1 MAPGD
6 SIAEVHASV
15 GEAFD
20 VVLKPVSHPELA
32 DIRIDENL
40 FAIGRAEAPFDAC
53 APEAVAQLSRRH
65 ARIFIEHGAV
75 YIADLDSKNGTSVNG
90 AEVRQKPAPLHNGDT
105 ISFGSRLSY
114 RVQFV
119 PRAKQRASVA
129 RTVTVTLAPERD
141 DLGLQPIDINQYP
154 FLISKA
160 DDLFARHRAQYP
172 HQVNY
177 VSRRHAHV
185 FLKNDTPFVED
196 LGSTNGTFVNGKRL
210 EAAAVPLENADVVA
224 FGGTHFVYRV
234 SVRREPEG
242 DSTLTQVKE
251 PVAAPDDADNDKTTF
266 VGSAHSFLDIFCI
279 DQPVAADD
287 EVNEEALAQAAD
299 VRKEG
304 ERRRDRSRIAMLFS
318 ALRIAFTGNERL
330 TSRRGLAIGAALIAM
345 LAAIALTLYFNGSSE
360 RRLKGLMASGQYE
373 AAANLA
379 NDYLQRHPDDA
390 RVAAL
395 DTEAVLKAKVPE
407 WLAALKR
414 NQYDRANAIIAEMNR
429 LGANN
434 ADVRPLVKELEWIGR
449 LESFVVGRGGPEAP
463 IRMYADEDRI
473 GEILRHWED
482 DASSHQRSLDRIA
495 SYVPGFA
502 TPYAEALSHLRRLQS
517 DDSVYLAAIDRLKA
531 SIAKELSQDHAE
543 ALQGMLNEYAD
554 KYPRLGG
561 LDRVRADLR
570 NYLDLQTQ
578 MRGPSLAPLVA
589 MMGKVRFETPPF
601 QERYAQLSAN
611 RLPSRD
617 VVSRYEGVRDAWQ
630 SGQSA
635 QAIDGLQK
643 IPAGPWSDVIATEL
657 AHKKA
662 VAAQFADVQK
672 ARGTKAYED
681 ALLTFYGTLDPQQD
695 VFYVKSVDP
704 DVAAFRDKAIARAQ
718 DLLNRAQTQ
727 WTQYRANGA
736 IGGTQRLEAGVSDT
750 FRTQARLLAGA
761 HADAQ
766 GGMRIFR
773 QVKTDGAAKWQKMAD
788 EIDAEAQ
795 LQRRSLQELRMVL
808 EPGLLKD
815 KLALIGGAGSEERR
829 TP

>member
-1 MAPGD
+1 M
-6 SIAEVHASV
+6 AEVHASV

-32 DIRIDENL
+32 EIRIDENL
-40 FAIGRAEAPFDAC
+40 FAIGRAEAPFDSC

-90 AEVRQKPAPLHNGDT
+90 AEVRQKPALLHNGDT
-105 ISFGSRLSY
+105 ISFGSKLSY

-119 PRAKQRASVA
+119 PRAKNRASVA

-141 DLGLQPIDINQYP
+141 DLGLQPIDITQYP

-210 EAAAVPLENADVVA
+210 EAAAVPLEKGDVLA

-242 DSTLTQVKE
+242 DSTLTQVRE
-251 PVAAPDDADNDKTTF
+251 AVDPEAADSDKTTF

-279 DQPVAADD
+279 DQPLAAED
-287 EVNEEALAQAAD
+287 EVNEEALPEAAD
-299 VRKEG
+299 AKKDG
-304 ERRRDRSRIAMLFS
+304 ERRRDRSRFTMLFS

-330 TSRRGLAIGAALIAM
+330 TSKRGLAIGAALIAA
-345 LAAIALTLYFNGSSE
+345 LVAIGLTIYFSGSSE
-360 RRLKGLMASGQYE
+360 RRVKGLMASGQYE
-373 AAANLA
+373 EAANVA
-379 NDYLQRHPDDA
+379 NDYLQRHPDDT
-390 RVAAL
+390 RFTAL

-407 WLAALKR
+407 WLAALKSK
-414 NQYDRANAIIAEMNR
+414 QFDKANAIIGEMNR

-434 ADVRPLVKELEWIGR
+434 ADVRPLVNELEWIGK
-449 LESFVVGRGGPEAP
+449 LESFVVGRGGPDAP

-482 DASSHQRSLDRIA
+482 DASVHQRSLDRIA
-495 SYVPGFA
+495 SYVPAFA
-502 TPYAEALSHLRRLQS
+502 TPYAEALSHLRKLQS

-543 ALQGMLNEYAD
+543 ALQGVLSEYAD

-561 LDRVRADLR
+561 LDRVRADLG

-578 MRGPSLAPLVA
+578 MRGTSLAPVVA
-589 MMGKVRFETPPF
+589 MMGKVKFDTPPF

-611 RLPSRD
+611 RLPSQD
-617 VVSRYEGVRDAWQ
+617 VLSRYESVRDAWR

-643 IPAGPWSDVIATEL
+643 MPAGPWSEVIATEL

-681 ALLTFYGTLDPQQD
+681 ALLSFYGTLDPQQD
-695 VFYVKSVDP
+695 AFYVKSVDP

-727 WTQYRANGA
+727 WTQYRANGS
-736 IGGTQRLEAGVSDT
+736 IGGTQRLEAGISDT

-761 HADAQ
+761 QSDAQ

-773 QVKTDGAAKWQKMAD
+773 QVKADGAAKWQKMAD